1 MRETAAVGEAHTALA
16 ARLSSLPP
24 TLAAYNV
31 TSDAWEKIKTHES
44 ALRGLA
50 LDIEAKEAEE
60 VHYFVFFRIL

>member
-16 ARLSSLPP
+16 TRLSSLPP

-44 ALRGLA
+44 ARRGRD
-50 LDIEAKEAEE
+50 LDIEA
-60 VHYFVFFRIL
+60 